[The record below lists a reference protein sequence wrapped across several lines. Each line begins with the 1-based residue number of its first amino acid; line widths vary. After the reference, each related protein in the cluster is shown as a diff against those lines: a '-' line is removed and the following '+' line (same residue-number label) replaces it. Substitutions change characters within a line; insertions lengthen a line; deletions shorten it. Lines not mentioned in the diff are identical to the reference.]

1 MQDTSTIDIDL
12 AAIDHNMS
20 VIRRVVGDHCALCPI
35 VKADAY
41 GLGVAR
47 VARRLV
53 SAGAEMLAVYSLRQ
67 AIETAAAVNGATPI
81 LVLMPVTEI
90 AREDEL
96 VRLMLGGQLHL
107 VVHDEA
113 NLAALEAHAEAIG
126 VDLPVHLEIDVGMSR
141 GGARPAEAAR
151 MLRSI
156 HEGRRLSLRGIF
168 AHFSHAR
175 TDAARTA
182 RQLEVF
188 DAVVAAN
195 RDLIPEDVI
204 EHVASTYA
212 LARSTRY
219 HRAMVR
225 FGLAWLGYGLEEL
238 DAPGAIMAP
247 GDLRPVVRWSSRVV
261 QAKQVPAGTAVG
273 YGARWTA
280 QRPSTIALVPVGY
293 ADGYPTLR
301 DPASPATLWVRL
313 HAPGGAPVDA
323 PVVGAVNMDQV
334 TVDVTGLHDGDPRAW
349 IGCEVELVSRDPASR
364 AHMPCLA
371 AAAGMIV
378 HEALTRLNPRIARTV
393 STSTACQVSSCAI
406 EIVPSVVSE
415 SPAQRL
421 GSAVG

>member
-20 VIRRVVGDHCALCPI
+20 VIRRVVGDRCALCPI

-41 GLGVAR
+41 GLGVSR

-53 SAGAEMLAVYSLRQ
+53 AAGAEMLAVYSLRQ

-81 LVLMPVTEI
+81 LVLMPVTDI

-107 VVHDEA
+107 VVHDES
-113 NLAALEAHAEAIG
+113 NLAALEACAQSIG
-126 VDLPVHLEIDVGMSR
+126 VTLPVHLEIDVGMSR
-141 GGARPAEAAR
+141 GGARPDEAAR
-151 MLRSI
+151 ILQAI
-156 HEGRRLSLRGIF
+156 HDGGRLSLRGIF
-168 AHFSHAR
+168 AHFSHSR
-175 TDAARTA
+175 CDAAVTA
-182 RQLEVF
+182 RQLEAY

-195 RDLIPEDVI
+195 RHLIPDDVI

-219 HRAMVR
+219 HRSMVR

-247 GDLRPVVRWSSRVV
+247 GDLRPVVRWSSHIV

-273 YGARWTA
+273 YGSRWTA
-280 QRPSTIALVPVGY
+280 PRHSTIALVPVGY
-293 ADGYPTLR
+293 ADGFPTQR
-301 DPASPATLWVRL
+301 DGASGSLWVRL
-313 HAPGGAPVDA
+313 HAPGGAFVDA
-323 PVVGAVNMDQV
+323 PVVGAVNMDQI
-334 TVDVTGLHDGDPRAW
+334 TVDVTGLDQADPRAW
-349 IGCEVELVSRDPASR
+349 IGCEVELVSRDRASR
-364 AHMPCLA
+364 AHLPNLA
-371 AAAGMIV
+371 AAAGQIV

-393 STSTACQVSSCAI
+393 STSVSSPGASCTI
-406 EIVPSVVSE
+406 EVVSPRGPE
-415 SPAQRL
+415 SAVQRL
-421 GSAVG
+421 SSAVG

>member
-20 VIRRVVGDHCALCPI
+20 VIRRVVGDRCALCPI

-41 GLGVAR
+41 GLGVSR

-53 SAGAEMLAVYSLRQ
+53 AAGAEMLAVYSLRQ
-67 AIETAAAVNGATPI
+67 AIETAAAVNGTTPI
-81 LVLMPVTEI
+81 LVLMPVTDI

-113 NLAALEAHAEAIG
+113 NLAALEACAQSIG
-126 VDLPVHLEIDVGMSR
+126 VTLPVHLEIDVGMSR
-141 GGARPAEAAR
+141 GGARPDEAAR
-151 MLRSI
+151 ILQAI
-156 HEGRRLSLRGIF
+156 HDGGRLSLRGIF
-168 AHFSHAR
+168 AHFSHSR
-175 TDAARTA
+175 CDAAITA
-182 RQLEVF
+182 RQLEAY
-188 DAVVAAN
+188 DSVVTAN
-195 RDLIPEDVI
+195 RHLIPDDVI

-219 HRAMVR
+219 HRSMVR

-247 GDLRPVVRWSSRVV
+247 GDLRPVVRWSSQVV
-261 QAKQVPAGTAVG
+261 QAKEVPAGTAVG

-280 QRPSTIALVPVGY
+280 PRDSTVVLVPVGY
-293 ADGYPTLR
+293 ADGFPTPR
-301 DPASPATLWVRL
+301 DAAMGAPWVRL
-313 HAPGGAPVDA
+313 HAPNGAVVDA
-323 PVVGAVNMDQV
+323 PVVGAVNMDQI
-334 TVDVTGLHDGDPRAW
+334 TVDVTGLHDGDPRSW
-349 IGCEVELVSRDPASR
+349 IGCAVELISRDRVSK
-364 AHMPCLA
+364 AHLPNLA
-371 AAAGMIV
+371 RAAGMIV

-393 STSTACQVSSCAI
+393 STSISSPNASCTI
-406 EIVPSVVSE
+406 EVVVPRAAEAS
-415 SPAQRL
+415 AQRL